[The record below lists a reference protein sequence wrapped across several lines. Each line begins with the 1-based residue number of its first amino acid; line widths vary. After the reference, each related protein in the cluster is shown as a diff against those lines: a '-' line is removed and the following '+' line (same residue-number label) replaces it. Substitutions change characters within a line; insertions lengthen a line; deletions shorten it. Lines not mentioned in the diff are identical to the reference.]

1 MLIDSS
7 KMSMI
12 DISRFVNESKI
23 SREYK
28 DFIIE
33 TESYVLMTKPM
44 FDRLI
49 EIADKHGECI
59 YPTKRYRKHGRYVYK
74 NA

>member
-7 KMSMI
+7 KMSMM
-12 DISRFVNESKI
+12 DISKFVNEAKI
-23 SREYK
+23 LREYK

-44 FDRLI
+44 FERLM
-49 EIADKHGECI
+49 EISDKHRESV
-59 YPTKRYRKHGRYVYK
+59 YPEKRYRKHGRYID
-74 NA
+74 

>member
-7 KMSMI
+7 KMSVM
-12 DISRFVNESKI
+12 DISRFVNESKA

-44 FDRLI
+44 FERLM
-49 EIADKHGECI
+49 EISDKHKESI
-59 YPTKRYRKHGRYVYK
+59 YPEKRYRKHGRYIE
-74 NA
+74 